1 MFISGNVDQKYGK
14 KEWYVDAIF
23 NYPVQDP
30 ALFLFFSGF
39 LSFCFWTRSRQGGL
53 LVSQVQGHILN
64 VQAGGICLEA

>member
-30 ALFLFFSGF
+30 ALFLFFLASCRF
-39 LSFCFWTRSRQGGL
+39 VFEL
-53 LVSQVQGHILN
+53 GH
-64 VQAGGICLEA
+64 GKEAY